1 MKKNQTSQKQVK
13 SAKAAKSS
21 KPNVIE
27 MKNSPVNS
35 DATLET
41 SKYDPSKA
49 YRWNPEDTFTLTGQE
64 FGFTYQV
71 LNAKKMELLQQLEII
86 GILENKLKEA
96 VESGVAVEHVEE
108 AK

>member
-1 MKKNQTSQKQVK
+1 MKNQTSQKQVK

-21 KPNVIE
+21 KPNVVE
-27 MKNSPVNS
+27 MKNPPVNS
-35 DATLET
+35 EFTTLEVK
-41 SKYDPSKA
+41 KYDPSKA